1 MSDAAPI
8 HLPAAKRWWVQV
20 RGRAY
25 GPYTTEQLSSFI
37 SEGRVRPNTRVS
49 DAEDGVWIEARR
61 VIGLSQAF
69 RHEAANDVAEAAN
82 VFVHAEIFSGSW
94 QSFMAALESM
104 GAVCELAPG
113 LWLVRT
119 RFSAGVIR
127 NTLSQTLERGD
138 RFVVIDATRDRLAW
152 FNLGPE
158 VDVKITKVW
167 NTALRPEQR

>member
-8 HLPAAKRWWVQV
+8 KLPTAKRWWVQV
-20 RGRAY
+20 RGKPY
-25 GPYTTEQLSSFI
+25 GPYTTEQLSGFI
-37 SEGRVRPNTRVS
+37 NEGRVRPSTQVS

-61 VIGLSQAF
+61 VIGLSHAF
-69 RHEAANDVAEAAN
+69 RTDPANDSAEAAN
-82 VFVHAEIFSGSW
+82 VFVQAEIFSGSW

-104 GAVCELAPG
+104 GSVCDLAPG

-158 VDVKITKVW
+158 IDVKITKVW
-167 NTALRPEQR
+167 NSALRPEQR